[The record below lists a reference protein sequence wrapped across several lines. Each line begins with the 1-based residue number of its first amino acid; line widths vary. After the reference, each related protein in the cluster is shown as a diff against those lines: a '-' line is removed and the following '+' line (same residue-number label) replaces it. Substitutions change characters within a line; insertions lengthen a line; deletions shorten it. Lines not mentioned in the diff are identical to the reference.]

1 MLLGICG
8 PSGSHESSLTRYL
21 KSAYGF
27 RRIRSGKPIKK
38 AARQAFGLSKPLVAG
53 KAKDMPTDR
62 LGGATPRASMEAM
75 SLAAEAAVPKAILGQ
90 DKASNWA
97 AVPDAVV

>member
-8 PSGSHESSLTRYL
+8 PSGSHKSSLTRYL

-27 RRIRSGKPIKK
+27 KRIHSGKPIKK
-38 AARQAFGLSKPLVAG
+38 AARQGFGLPKPLVAG

-62 LGGATPRASMEAM
+62 LGGCHSAGLNGGDEFGGRGRGAKGHLGPR
-75 SLAAEAAVPKAILGQ
+75 
-90 DKASNWA
+90 
-97 AVPDAVV
+97 